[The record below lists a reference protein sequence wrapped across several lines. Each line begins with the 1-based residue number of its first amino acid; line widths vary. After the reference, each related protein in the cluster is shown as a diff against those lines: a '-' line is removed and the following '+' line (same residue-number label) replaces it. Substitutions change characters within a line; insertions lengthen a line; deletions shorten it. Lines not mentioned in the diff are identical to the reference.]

1 MQRLAAPLAGALL
14 LILGAS
20 LAAQNVLDL
29 LSQDRDYAVL
39 PGQTFETL
47 GWDLPEGGRTVKAIA
62 DAAPGGA
69 FDPQQLERAREAGL
83 GYRAGWHILRYHYY
97 GLDWDT
103 TGLQLTPS
111 KPEPGLPT
119 LAIIH
124 GGSANWYEF
133 FLDPLNRPGLGQ
145 YLAH

>member
-47 GWDLPEGGRTVKAIA
+47 GWDLPDGGRTVKAIA

-69 FDPQQLERAREAGL
+69 FDPKQVERARAAGL
-83 GYRAGWHILRYHYY
+83 G
-97 GLDWDT
+97 
-103 TGLQLTPS
+103 
-111 KPEPGLPT
+111 
-119 LAIIH
+119 
-124 GGSANWYEF
+124 
-133 FLDPLNRPGLGQ
+133 
-145 YLAH
+145 